1 MRTVRNQYD
10 YFQDLEKSTKAG
22 LIAYLFLLIS
32 GLTISIYGIEKT
44 INFITT
50 IRLCETLFLTLLTI
64 NIVQLLI
71 RGINKIHWLGDAHLW
86 LDNTLF
92 RFLQKSNAIILRE
105 LLTLLEPKERSVLDR
120 LGLKERSA
128 IARSIFSHL
137 AEDQS
142 IFENL
147 LKRGI
152 FRSWIWYWIL
162 IYGVFVF
169 IILTIT
175 ALTKTFL
182 EPTVY
187 SRALFTSIGSV
198 TFFHLL
204 ISILFGYNILMVT
217 KKIIR
222 EITEL
227 YKVEIISVL
236 KNYINKTEDESS

>member
-1 MRTVRNQYD
+1 MRTIRNQYD
-10 YFQDLEKSTKAG
+10 YFQDLEKLTKAG
-22 LIAYLFLLIS
+22 LIAYLVLLIS
-32 GLTISIYGIEKT
+32 GLTISIYGVENT

-50 IRLCETLFLTLLTI
+50 IRFCEILFLILLTI
-64 NIVQLLI
+64 NIIQLLI
-71 RGINKIHWLGDAHLW
+71 IGTNKIHWLGDVHLW

-92 RFLQKSNAIILRE
+92 RFLRKSNVIILRE
-105 LLTLLEPKERSVLDR
+105 LLTILEPKERSVLDR
-120 LGLKERSA
+120 LGIKERSA
-128 IARSIFSHL
+128 IAHSIFSHL

-169 IILTIT
+169 ILLTII
-175 ALTKTFL
+175 ALTKTFF
-182 EPTVY
+182 EPTIY

-204 ISILFGYNILMVT
+204 ISLLFGYNILIVT

-222 EITEL
+222 EITDI

-236 KNYINKTEDESS
+236 RNYIHKTEKN